1 MVNAAGLTAL
11 PLSDRERFIVSP
23 NKIADLFRNGVSMC
37 RWIAFLC
44 SYGRRTNMMLE
55 KYSIGIGDRFG
66 RQGKAQLRAI
76 MDAESNGALVTPV
89 WNKSFREHSLIGTS
103 PSDVRKEADAAVVAL
118 GWRHAYRVDADH
130 VGLKVVDGFIED
142 CDFFTLDVADFI
154 GKPAHILPE
163 PEVKA
168 FVERCRGICG
178 DLALPG
184 LDRRISVSPE
194 GVAEAARKYVPAVRE
209 AGRLYR
215 HIVKAR
221 GADTFVTEVSMD
233 ETERPQTPSDM
244 LAILA
249 ALADEA
255 IPAQTVAPKFTGRFN
270 KGVDYVG
277 DLRQFAREFEEDVAV
292 IRFAVERFGL
302 PAGLKLSVH
311 SGSDKFSL
319 YPVMRRVLAAK
330 SAGIHL
336 KTAGTT
342 WLEEVAGLAQSGGDG
357 LDLAKRIYSEAYG
370 RLAELCKPYAT
381 VIDIRIE
388 RLPTPDEVDRWD
400 GKAFVSALEHDRTSP
415 AFRPDLRQLVHVSFK
430 VAAEMGPSY
439 LAALDR
445 HAAVIGERVRRN
457 LYERHLKSLFV
468 NE

>member
-1 MVNAAGLTAL
+1 MKLG
-11 PLSDRERFIVSP
+11 
-23 NKIADLFRNGVSMC
+23 
-37 RWIAFLC
+37 
-44 SYGRRTNMMLE
+44 
-55 KYSIGIGDRFG
+55 KYSMGIGDRFG
-66 RQGKAQLRAI
+66 RQGKAQLSA
-76 MDAESNGALVTPV
+76 MVDAQAKGVSVTPV

-103 PSDVRKEADAAVVAL
+103 PEDVRREADAAVAAL
-118 GWRHAYRVDADH
+118 GWKSAYRVDADH
-130 VGLKVVDGFIED
+130 VGLKVVDAFLKD

-154 GKPAHILPE
+154 GKPDHALPE

-168 FVERCRGICG
+168 FVERCRGLCG

-184 LDRRISVSPE
+184 LDRKISVSPE

-221 GADTFVTEVSMD
+221 GAAEFVTEVSMD

-244 LAILA
+244 VVILA
-249 ALADEA
+249 AMADEK

-292 IRFAVERFGL
+292 IRFSVEQFGL

-319 YPVMRRVLAAK
+319 YPIMRKVLAAT
-330 SAGIHL
+330 SAGVHL

-342 WLEEVAGLAQSGGDG
+342 WLEEVAGLAQAGGDG
-357 LDLAKRIYSEAYG
+357 LDLAKRIYREAYG

-388 RLPTPDEVDRWD
+388 RLPTPDELDRWD
-400 GKAFVSALEHDRTSP
+400 SKAFVSALEHNQASP

-430 VAAEMGPSY
+430 VAAEMGQVY
-439 LAALDR
+439 LSALDR
-445 HAAVIGERVRRN
+445 HSGVVGERVQRN
-457 LYERHLKSLFV
+457 LYERHLKPLFV
-468 NE
+468 EE